1 MQEDE
6 ENVVEITIGTAL
18 TDLEQARK
26 EASDLAWEHAVE
38 LAQAT
43 GLNLGSEEFEELFRK
58 LSQRYEGNT
67 DFIKFYLM
75 TAMLTIRELL
85 ESDTLA
91 LPHAG
96 ERISEQEVLR
106 LVSAAARSLV
116 GSYMWLV
123 AGYEL
128 TWPKNDEMPDEVNV
142 SFYFS
147 PDDIED
153 EEV

>member
-1 MQEDE
+1 MQEQED
-6 ENVVEITIGTAL
+6 VVEITIGTAL

-26 EASDLAWEHAVE
+26 DASDLAWEHATEV
-38 LAQAT
+38 ARSA
-43 GLNLGSEEFEELFRK
+43 GMGLGSEEFEELFRK
-58 LSQRYEGNT
+58 LSHRYENNT
-67 DFIKFYLM
+67 DFIKFFLM
-75 TAMLTIRELL
+75 TAMFTVRDLL

-91 LPHAG
+91 LPFEG
-96 ERISEQEVLR
+96 DQINEQEVLR
-106 LVSAAARSLV
+106 LVSAAARTLV
-116 GSYMWLV
+116 GSFMWLV

-142 SFYFS
+142 SFFFN